1 MASELFKGCNLD
13 AATLLAILLE
23 RAGGDVLI
31 PEDAAIAM
39 IDRNA
44 DVVVSEQP
52 NGSLHYF
59 LKDKSHG

>member
-1 MASELFKGCNLD
+1 MASSLINGTSLD

-23 RAGGDVLI
+23 RAGGDVTI

-44 DVVVSEQP
+44 DVVVFGDG
-52 NGSLHYF
+52 NGSLHYQ